1 MSALIIKVKD
11 MKKIRNEET
20 DVLFEAMLS
29 LKNIDECKNFFDDLC
44 TYKEISDMSQ
54 RLLVAKLLQQG
65 VKYLEISEQTGAS
78 SATISRVARCLFDQN
93 SGYIKVLN
101 KGVNDDAESV

>member
-29 LKNIDECKNFFDDLC
+29 LKSIDECKNFFDDLC
-44 TYKEISDMSQ
+44 THKEISDMSQ

-65 VKYLEISEQTGAS
+65 VKYLEISERTGAS
-78 SATISRVARCLFDQN
+78 SATISRVARCLLDQN